1 MDTRKIERISGDYW
15 RNSHLSI
22 ARFYGAININGK
34 RYVLDLATDDLV
46 REDIYKK
53 ATKEEKAKRKDAE
66 RKYLDAQT
74 SLLNDDSGDPF

>member
-1 MDTRKIERISGDYW
+1 MDTTKIERIAGDCW

-34 RYVLDLATDDLV
+34 KYVLDRASDELV

-53 ATKEEKAKRKDAE
+53 AGKDEKAARKEAE
-66 RKYLDAQT
+66 RKYWEAQMRMF
-74 SLLNDDSGDPF
+74 NE